1 MSRIQE
7 IKARADAE
15 MAQQGAMQQVPVSAP
30 QGAGLPGISG
40 ETPMS
45 RIQQIK
51 MQADAAMAEEAQKQD
66 KHFPYNAQQNRAQGS
81 PYPEYVFTGPSRT
94 LRPPLLNYENLTKEQ
109 KEVRSKY
116 LKDKDADQKR
126 RLKFLT
132 QEVAGSPLGLA
143 DFGHGLYNLGNMIT
157 SGVGLTNSNTFR
169 EEEMPSHKI
178 KQAMSEYTPIDLLKY
193 QPQNSAERIAKGT
206 IGTAGAA
213 LAGAGLGSLVSGL
226 GAAGGAASEAPG
238 MLASLAG
245 RAPMLSRGAAAIEP
259 YTTALLGA
267 PQTLGAAA
275 TMGGIGGALGGGMQ
289 ALAENGI
296 NASPYLLAT
305 LAALSAAKGG
315 KWAAGKIKAKLPE
328 AQGKKIAAERIKAV
342 IGEDKLERALE
353 NIQEGQKAGSTYGH
367 NPTTAELANN
377 EGFSMME
384 DAFRGSPGH
393 KEVGESL
400 TSRYQSQEAAKQRA
414 LELARGEG
422 SEAGLATKERVLA
435 HEAEQQGYRQSED
448 AAKQAEKQTLVDQAM
463 KEFEDTSTPANTGN
477 VIRKGVKEELES
489 TKAVRREKAGEKYD
503 VVKNMEDRVPTT
515 NVMKGIAEELKDMDP
530 ALPEVKKIK
539 ELQKLFEQEP
549 GKNKYGLQLLDEKGR
564 PVYVDK
570 QARVL
575 NKTRAKLNALKKQ
588 ADISGDTVMSR
599 VYANAKKNL
608 DLDFEAVP
616 QVSESWKTYA
626 KESVPVNQIN
636 QDPFFK
642 SILKETDY
650 ASGHVIPDSGIPH
663 KLVNAAESSHSVAS
677 KFMNMFGKN
686 KEVMKSVQG
695 YINQNVLDSILD
707 VNGVPSEA
715 KIAAYLKKNQGS
727 LTLYPELE
735 TKIANARNAGKFFHQ
750 VGDAA
755 VKESGQVYKDML
767 KAVTE
772 SAPEKVVNN
781 LLTGT
786 NTSGKIDSILEVV
799 NKDKTGQSME
809 GLRRAFV
816 DHISEQV
823 TTPVKFTNFYKAHK
837 KDLGRIMTDKQMEF
851 LSELNKHYMD
861 KKNIQAHVNPPGSGT
876 GSQTAPRTRVQ
887 QEIEKTLEMSLPQTI
902 LNEMLQSSGGAAAT
916 YLKKGVPGAASVSA
930 AKGGWKWY
938 KNAVSSSVQK
948 NIQKSMLSPSFA
960 EMMIT
965 DMTTKAGKAEA
976 QTLAGKWAKDY
987 IKGYAIKPI
996 TKKREEK

>member
-15 MAQQGAMQQVPVSAP
+15 MAQQGAMQQVPVAAP

-81 PYPEYVFTGPSRT
+81 PYPEYVFTRNPKEYR
-94 LRPPLLNYENLTKEQ
+94 NLTPEQ
-109 KEVRSKY
+109 LKVRKDY
-116 LKDKDADQKR
+116 QNLRNDDRLRKLK
-126 RLKFLT
+126 LVG
-132 QEVAGSPLGLA
+132 QEAIASPLMTA
-143 DFGHGLYNLGNMIT
+143 DIGHGLYNLGNMIT
-157 SGVGLTNSNTFR
+157 SGVGLTNSNPFR

-178 KQAMSEYTPIDLLKY
+178 KQAMAEYTPINLLKY
-193 QPQNSAERIAKGT
+193 QPQNAAERVVKSGIGIGGSALTGGGVGSIVKGLSK
-206 IGTAGAA
+206 AG
-213 LAGAGLGSLVSGL
+213 S
-226 GAAGGAASEAPG
+226 AAS
-238 MLASLAG
+238 MLG
-245 RAPMLSRGAAAIEP
+245 KAATKVQP

-267 PQTLGAAA
+267 PETLGQAAA
-275 TMGGIGGALGGGMQ
+275 LGGTGAALGGGMQ
-289 ALAENGI
+289 GLAENGV

-315 KWAAGKIKAKLPE
+315 KWAAGKIKGALPE
-328 AQGKKIAAERIKAV
+328 NQGASVAASRLKGV
-342 IGEDKLERALE
+342 IGEE
-353 NIQEGQKAGSTYGH
+353 NIEKAIKNLQEGQNTPSMYGH
-367 NPTTAELANN
+367 RPTTAELANT
-377 EGFSMME
+377 EGLSMLE
-384 DAFRGSPGH
+384 DAYRGSPSH
-393 KEVGESL
+393 KEISESI
-400 TSRYQSQEAAKQRA
+400 TSRNISNESAKQRA

-448 AAKQAEKQTLVDQAM
+448 AAKQAEKHTLVDQAM

-489 TKAVRREKAGEKYD
+489 TKAARREKAGEKYD

-515 NVMKGIAEELKDMDP
+515 NVMKGITEELKDMDP

-663 KLVNAAESSHSVAS
+663 KLVNASEASQSVAS

-707 VNGVPSEA
+707 VNGVPNEA

-755 VKESGQVYKDML
+755 VKESGDAYKGML
-767 KAVTE
+767 KAVTD
-772 SAPEKVVNN
+772 STPEKLVNN

-786 NTSGKIDSILEVV
+786 DKARKIDSILEVV
-799 NKDKTGQSME
+799 NKDKTGQSLE

-816 DHISEQV
+816 DHVSEQAV
-823 TTPVKFTNFYKAHK
+823 TPLKFTNFYKSHRAE
-837 KDLGRIMTDKQMEF
+837 LGKIMTEKQMEF
-851 LSELNKHYMD
+851 LSEINKHYLD
-861 KKNIQAHVNPPGSGT
+861 KKNIQAHVNPPGSATGT
-876 GSQTAPRTRVQ
+876 QTAQRLRTQKEV
-887 QEIEKTLEMSLPQTI
+887 EGTLERTLPETI
-902 LNEMLQSSGGAAAT
+902 LDEMLQSSGGAAAT
-916 YLKKGVPGAASVSA
+916 YLKKGPGGASLVSA
-930 AKGGWKWY
+930 IKGASKWY
-938 KNAVSSSVQK
+938 TNAVSSSVQK
-948 NIQKSMLSPSFA
+948 NMQKAMLSPSFA
-960 EMMIT
+960 EMMMT
-965 DMTTKAGKAEA
+965 NMTTKAGKAEA